1 MLNTRD
7 VQVAQ
12 VVLDG
17 ISNIL
22 AAAGDNLEQVTTA
35 IEECGGLDLIE
46 ALQEHTNIDI
56 YRLAYDIIE
65 RYFNEGV
72 SFIFEIII
80 PSSSMISIDGVS
92 IQEIT

>member
-72 SFIFEIII
+72 SFIFGIVI